1 MNLKYILLTLLAV
14 VGWRVGLAA
23 MPPVLLAD
31 KPAMLVFEQALT
43 QMYSLEFERS
53 AQTVRKV
60 SVKYAQHPA
69 YHVFLGLHRYWWK
82 VLGQPY
88 DAKENAAYRKHLY
101 DAVTYSDAM
110 LDQESENLEATFFV
124 TMAYGMLARQDSE
137 AGDYMKA
144 LSHARKAYIYMKRG
158 FGLKEKYDEFYF
170 STGLYFYYREFYPE
184 VNPVYKPF
192 MAFFVS
198 GNKMAGLRDIEISA
212 GKSVFMRTEA
222 LTFLSHIYLHY
233 ENQPAKALQFARP
246 LYVEHPQN
254 LVFGM
259 LTAEVELAN
268 NNFAAAETI
277 ADRLEANGKPVYV
290 GAAQVFR
297 GIIAER
303 HDRDDA
309 KAKIW
314 YDKALA
320 TTKTLRRQSDFH
332 KALAYAG
339 LARIAKRAGNK
350 TLAKKLY
357 SASKDQ
363 AYYVAINKEAEALK

>member
-1 MNLKYILLTLLAV
+1 MTLKHVLFTFWIVLIGRNAIAV
-14 VGWRVGLAA
+14 

-31 KPAMLVFEQALT
+31 KPAMIVFEQALN
-43 QMYSLEFERS
+43 QMYSLEFDRS
-53 AQTVRKV
+53 AQTIRKV

-82 VLGQPY
+82 VLGLPY

-101 DAVTYSDAM
+101 DAVEFSDAM
-110 LDQESENLEATFFV
+110 LGQESDNLEATFFI

-144 LSHARKAYIYMKRG
+144 LAHARKAYIYMKRG
-158 FGLKEKYDEFYF
+158 FALKEKYDEFYF

-198 GNKMAGLRDIEISA
+198 GNKAAGLRDIEVSA
-212 GKSVFMRTEA
+212 EKSVFMRTEA

-233 ENQPAKALQFARP
+233 ENQPVKALQFARP
-246 LYVEHPQN
+246 LYAEHSQN
-254 LVFGM
+254 LIFGM

-277 ADRLEANGKPVYV
+277 ADRLEANGKPVYL

-303 HDRDDA
+303 HEHDEA
-309 KAKIW
+309 KAKVW
-314 YDKALA
+314 YEKALA

-350 TLAKKLY
+350 ALAKKMY
-357 SASKDQ
+357 SASQNQ